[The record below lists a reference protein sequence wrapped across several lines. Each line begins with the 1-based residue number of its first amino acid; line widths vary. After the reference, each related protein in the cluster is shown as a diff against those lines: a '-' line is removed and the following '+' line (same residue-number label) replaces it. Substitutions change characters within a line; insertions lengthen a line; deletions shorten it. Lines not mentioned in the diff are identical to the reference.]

1 MYETPVLFLSDC
13 RAWRAGAALALL
25 GLTSGC
31 SDDLALP
38 PAPDMS
44 ELVQSYAEPDGELTG
59 QNAEDAGQVLVET
72 IQQARTSSPTEVAA
86 ALVKNLEDL
95 SGDSANTTGPEAEP
109 AEPGAEDL
117 KGSRLDIAAIARVH
131 RICRGW
137 GSEPTV
143 DEAANGAMDLTATFD
158 QDGLIPTVWGTASN
172 CRTARGDVQLEFDGE
187 LRLHFGGGEPRV
199 RLRSL
204 TRVGYLFQFEGM
216 LSATR
221 LDDHVEGTVNA
232 HFKVF
237 LNGEIWLL
245 VRLLDG
251 TRVIAIVNAPA
262 LAPDLA
268 EDTVSADVLTKDGRW
283 ACMINTTNASGS
295 CTLNSDPS
303 SAITW

>member
-1 MYETPVLFLSDC
+1 M
-13 RAWRAGAALALL
+13 ALALL

-31 SDDLALP
+31 ADDLELP

-44 ELVQSYAEPDGELTG
+44 ELVQSYAEPDGELNG
-59 QNAEDAGQVLVET
+59 QNAKDAGPVLLQT
-72 IQQARTSSPTEVAA
+72 IQQAKSKSPTEIAA

-109 AEPGAEDL
+109 GTEDL

-137 GSEPTV
+137 ASDPTV
-143 DEAANGAMDLTATFD
+143 DEATNGVLDLTATFD
-158 QDGLIPTVWGTASN
+158 QLGLIPTVWGTASN
-172 CRTARGDVQLEFDGE
+172 CRTARGDLQLEFDGHV
-187 LRLHFGGGEPRV
+187 RLHFGGGEPRV
-199 RLRSL
+199 RLRNL
-204 TRVGYLFQFEGM
+204 TRVGYLFQFEG
-216 LSATR
+216 LLAATR
-221 LDDHVEGTVNA
+221 LDEHVEETVNA

-237 LNGEIWLL
+237 LNGEVWLL

-251 TRVIAIVNAPA
+251 TRVIAIVNAAA

-268 EDTVSADVLTKDGRW
+268 EDTVTAAVLTKDGRW
-283 ACMINTTNASGS
+283 ECTISTTDGRGS

-303 SAITW
+303 SVITW